1 MSMSADLCYICL
13 DPLQKDYDLLWQGN
27 SQMVLRRNDSKQ
39 LVPCAEHS
47 IHVQIKRQSSSCVD
61 GLRKGKHGRR
71 ACWVTSTTMVS
82 VLINLTNKRENCTN
96 CPRIREMLLGSTIWL
111 RCTTTVKAW
120 IEITREQQ
128 NITRQQQGREMLGR
142 STIWVFSMQEVKVS
156 SNPLKRHWSCAGK
169 RQNKRDE
176 LAIKLLQK
184 FDKQFIQKP
193 LECASCYRPHGDH
206 NNEHN
211 EHNEHKLSRCSGC
224 RCVFYCG
231 KECQKEHWKEHKEMC
246 KRL

>member
-1 MSMSADLCYICL
+1 
-13 DPLQKDYDLLWQGN
+13 
-27 SQMVLRRNDSKQ
+27 
-39 LVPCAEHS
+39 
-47 IHVQIKRQSSSCVD
+47 
-61 GLRKGKHGRR
+61 
-71 ACWVTSTTMVS
+71 
-82 VLINLTNKRENCTN
+82 
-96 CPRIREMLLGSTIWL
+96 
-111 RCTTTVKAW
+111 
-120 IEITREQQ
+120 
-128 NITRQQQGREMLGR
+128 
-142 STIWVFSMQEVKVS
+142 
-156 SNPLKRHWSCAGK
+156 LKRHWSCAGK